1 MQEQAELKDT
11 PFTSSLKK
19 AQGLGFIGKIKPV
32 LQRHQKI
39 FEPAGSSASRNPLL
53 LRNTF
58 NIEVYNEFLKQKRDM
73 RNKFKQ
79 EYQKREEEVL
89 KYILSRGSSGQDV
102 NKRIRSKLG
111 KIAEMKESSGKRT
124 QLLKLLSDEIENAGK
139 MDTSYFSVMEMDLD
153 TDH

>member
-1 MQEQAELKDT
+1 M
-11 PFTSSLKK
+11 
-19 AQGLGFIGKIKPV
+19 
-32 LQRHQKI
+32 
-39 FEPAGSSASRNPLL
+39 
-53 LRNTF
+53 
-58 NIEVYNEFLKQKRDM
+58 
-73 RNKFKQ
+73 
-79 EYQKREEEVL
+79 L

>member
-1 MQEQAELKDT
+1 M
-11 PFTSSLKK
+11 
-19 AQGLGFIGKIKPV
+19 
-32 LQRHQKI
+32 
-39 FEPAGSSASRNPLL
+39 

-153 TDH
+153 TDHQAQVNAALEQFMAKANLAKKSE

>member
-1 MQEQAELKDT
+1 
-11 PFTSSLKK
+11 
-19 AQGLGFIGKIKPV
+19 
-32 LQRHQKI
+32 
-39 FEPAGSSASRNPLL
+39 
-53 LRNTF
+53 
-58 NIEVYNEFLKQKRDM
+58 M

-153 TDH
+153 TDHQAQVNAALEQFMAKANLAKKSE